1 VVSLEGSGL
10 LRCRRRLRDRLRL
23 LGSRARY
30 CRAEQSMSARHAP
43 RPMVAAGVA
52 AAVVGV
58 VSVVV
63 EAEEEEEE
71 VVVASVAVGEDAGHS
86 NSPLFSKHETS
97 GGWLYDAANL
107 RCFYLSGHQVNR
119 IPPHGGKPLL
129 V

>member
-1 VVSLEGSGL
+1 M

-43 RPMVAAGVA
+43 GPRVAGVVVEVVV
-52 AAVVGV
+52 AVGA

-86 NSPLFSKHETS
+86 NSPLFSKH
-97 GGWLYDAANL
+97 D
-107 RCFYLSGHQVNR
+107 
-119 IPPHGGKPLL
+119 PP
-129 V
+129 

>member
-1 VVSLEGSGL
+1 
-10 LRCRRRLRDRLRL
+10 
-23 LGSRARY
+23 
-30 CRAEQSMSARHAP
+30 
-43 RPMVAAGVA
+43 MVAAGVA

-63 EAEEEEEE
+63 EAEEEEVVV

>member
-1 VVSLEGSGL
+1 M

-43 RPMVAAGVA
+43 GPRVAGVVVEVVV
-52 AAVVGV
+52 AVGA

-63 EAEEEEEE
+63 EAEEEVV

-86 NSPLFSKHETS
+86 NSPLFSKH
-97 GGWLYDAANL
+97 D
-107 RCFYLSGHQVNR
+107 
-119 IPPHGGKPLL
+119 PP
-129 V
+129 

>member
-1 VVSLEGSGL
+1 M

-52 AAVVGV
+52 AVAVVGV

-63 EAEEEEEE
+63 EAEEEEV

-86 NSPLFSKHETS
+86 NSPLFSKH
-97 GGWLYDAANL
+97 D
-107 RCFYLSGHQVNR
+107 
-119 IPPHGGKPLL
+119 PP
-129 V
+129 